1 MGIFLF
7 VIRTHSEHDSNLKY
21 YDRKHCYES
30 SIKTLPMTKRM
41 ENEILSK
48 FSYMIKILGYKYF
61 VMIIPNAMKHAHM
74 EKSYNWLE
82 RVSVSWCNISYKV
95 KA

>member
-1 MGIFLF
+1 
-7 VIRTHSEHDSNLKY
+7 
-21 YDRKHCYES
+21 
-30 SIKTLPMTKRM
+30 MTKRM

-61 VMIIPNAMKHAHM
+61 VMIIPNAMKYAHM

-82 RVSVSWCNISYKV
+82 NVSVSWCNISYKV